1 MTASLV
7 TRHEKTLHGLE
18 HKGRRRELV
27 AGGGID
33 FTSNDYLALAGS
45 PRLKAAIA
53 AAIERGVT
61 VGSGGSRL
69 LRGNHA
75 EHAALEAEA
84 AAFFGA

>member
-1 MTASLV
+1 MTASLI
-7 TRHEKTLHGLE
+7 TRHEKTLRGLE
-18 HKGRRRELV
+18 RKGRRRELV

-53 AAIERGVT
+53 AAIERGVP

-69 LRGNHA
+69 LRG
-75 EHAALEAEA
+75 ETL
-84 AAFFGA
+84 